1 MFGLT
6 ACSEKLPSEKGSY
19 RTYSEVGGFETCYW
33 NGGRW
38 ISPSQHAD
46 WITHWSSEVDQEP
59 LKPRKTPNSLSV
71 VVTGRN
77 DNYDGNFD
85 VRLITALS
93 RNIEVL
99 PDAEFIYVCWNP
111 LPDKPPLAVKLKKL
125 FPRLKCY
132 VVHPK
137 FHAQYCTI
145 DGFLEYPAKNVGIR
159 RARGEYILSTNSDVI
174 ISPQVAEGMRMCQL
188 RWDEVYR
195 ATRVDIPFHNLNVTF
210 PLAKESILQ
219 EQQGLYNASGDFLF
233 LHKETWGRLTGY
245 CEEFPGQRLHKDS
258 FAVYLLTEV
267 FKYAW
272 KDLGPITH
280 WRHPSSWSATYRRPA
295 VGDVNWDFKK
305 SGYSMNKESWGLT
318 YTQEIVK
325 DGVTWLI

>member
-1 MFGLT
+1 MFGMT
-6 ACSEKLPSEKGSY
+6 ACSDKLPSEKGPY
-19 RTYSEVGGFETCYW
+19 RTYSEAGGFEICYW

-46 WITHWSSEVDQEP
+46 WITHWSLEKGQEN
-59 LKPRKTPNSLSV
+59 LKHRGTPNSLSIV
-71 VVTGRN
+71 LTGRN

-93 RNIEVL
+93 RNIELL

-111 LPDKPPLAVKLKKL
+111 KLDTPPLAVKLKRL

-137 FHAQYCTI
+137 FHAQYCII
-145 DGFLEYPAKNVGIR
+145 DEFLEYPAKNVGIR
-159 RARGEYILSTNSDVI
+159 RAKGEYILSTNSDVI
-174 ISPQVAEGMRMCQL
+174 LSPQVAESMHMCQL

-210 PLAKESILQ
+210 PLKPQDILE
-219 EQQGLYNASGDFLF
+219 EQKGLYNASGDFLL
-233 LHKETWGRLTGY
+233 LHRETWKRLTGY

-258 FAVYLLTEV
+258 FAVHILTEV
-267 FKYAW
+267 FKYPCQ
-272 KDLGPITH
+272 DLGQITH
-280 WRHPSSWSATYRRPA
+280 WRHPSSWSSSHKRPA
-295 VGDVNWDFKK
+295 VGDVHWDFKTSGFK
-305 SGYSMNKESWGLT
+305 SNRDTWGLT
-318 YTQEIVK
+318 FAREE
-325 DGVTWLI
+325 DRNGVTWLV